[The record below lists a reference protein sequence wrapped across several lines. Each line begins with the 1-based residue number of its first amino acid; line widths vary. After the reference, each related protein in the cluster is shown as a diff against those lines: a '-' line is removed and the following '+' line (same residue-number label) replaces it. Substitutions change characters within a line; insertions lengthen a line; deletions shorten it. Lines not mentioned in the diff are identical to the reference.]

1 MKDLFLIPIML
12 AVFVFGYFVMAK
24 IDSFIEENRR
34 LIHAENRQN
43 RAHIRIAAE
52 SPMLLDS
59 IAVQLTAYSR
69 ANPFVEF
76 FLSSGKAERILQK
89 LMDGTLDIAILAE
102 ENNLSVGQ
110 LQFKRAS
117 FGIAVQNLVA
127 VKWHSAVKVH
137 RVDLLR
143 RIDEQ
148 VVRRC
153 ILVGYSLMSFGN
165 RNFKFA
171 KLDSLSHHSHH
182 LLCKSLSPCKRV
194 FTF

>member
-1 MKDLFLIPIML
+1 MKELFLIPIML
-12 AVFVFGYFVMAK
+12 AIFGFGYYLMAK

-59 IAVQLTAYSR
+59 IAVQLTSYSR

-102 ENNLSVGQ
+102 DNNLS
-110 LQFKRAS
+110 L
-117 FGIAVQNLVA
+117 NEN
-127 VKWHSAVKVH
+127 HSMFRIPCRTGEFLSTALGLSVES
-137 RVDLLR
+137 
-143 RIDEQ
+143 IDEEKWAF
-148 VVRRC
+148 VVWNKSIQSKSRDRVLFAIEAEYC
-153 ILVGYSLMSFGN
+153 SLKCGYADYLE
-165 RNFKFA
+165 
-171 KLDSLSHHSHH
+171 
-182 LLCKSLSPCKRV
+182 
-194 FTF
+194 

>member
-59 IAVQLTAYSR
+59 IEVQLTSYSR

-76 FLSSGKAERILQK
+76 FLS
-89 LMDGTLDIAILAE
+89 
-102 ENNLSVGQ
+102 
-110 LQFKRAS
+110 
-117 FGIAVQNLVA
+117 
-127 VKWHSAVKVH
+127 
-137 RVDLLR
+137 
-143 RIDEQ
+143 
-148 VVRRC
+148 
-153 ILVGYSLMSFGN
+153 
-165 RNFKFA
+165 
-171 KLDSLSHHSHH
+171 
-182 LLCKSLSPCKRV
+182 
-194 FTF
+194 

>member
-59 IAVQLTAYSR
+59 IAVQLTSYSR

-76 FLSSGKAERILQK
+76 FLSSGKAELILQK
-89 LMDGTLDIAILAE
+89 LMDGT
-102 ENNLSVGQ
+102 
-110 LQFKRAS
+110 
-117 FGIAVQNLVA
+117 
-127 VKWHSAVKVH
+127 
-137 RVDLLR
+137 
-143 RIDEQ
+143 
-148 VVRRC
+148 
-153 ILVGYSLMSFGN
+153 
-165 RNFKFA
+165 
-171 KLDSLSHHSHH
+171 
-182 LLCKSLSPCKRV
+182 
-194 FTF
+194 

>member
-59 IAVQLTAYSR
+59 ISVQLTSYSR

-76 FLSSGKAERILQK
+76 FSEFGKSRAHLAKTHGRHIGYRNSG
-89 LMDGTLDIAILAE
+89 
-102 ENNLSVGQ
+102 
-110 LQFKRAS
+110 
-117 FGIAVQNLVA
+117 
-127 VKWHSAVKVH
+127 
-137 RVDLLR
+137 R
-143 RIDEQ
+143 R
-148 VVRRC
+148 
-153 ILVGYSLMSFGN
+153 
-165 RNFKFA
+165 
-171 KLDSLSHHSHH
+171 
-182 LLCKSLSPCKRV
+182 
-194 FTF
+194 

>member
-1 MKDLFLIPIML
+1 MKELFLILIML
-12 AVFVFGYFVMAK
+12 AIFGFGYYLMAK

-59 IAVQLTAYSR
+59 ISVQLTSYSR

-102 ENNLSVGQ
+102 DAFSLREPFAMFRIPLRTAVPLSMV
-110 LQFKRAS
+110 S
-117 FGIAVQNLVA
+117 
-127 VKWHSAVKVH
+127 VKNIGEEKWACVVWNKSMQSKARDRVLFAIEAEYCSVK
-137 RVDLLR
+137 
-143 RIDEQ
+143 
-148 VVRRC
+148 C
-153 ILVGYSLMSFGN
+153 GYADYLE
-165 RNFKFA
+165 
-171 KLDSLSHHSHH
+171 
-182 LLCKSLSPCKRV
+182 
-194 FTF
+194 

>member
-76 FLSSGKAERILQK
+76 FLSSGKAERVLQK
-89 LMDGTLDIAILAE
+89 LIDGTLDIAILAE
-102 ENNLSVGQ
+102 DNNLSLNENYSMFRIPCPQGPG
-110 LQFKRAS
+110 KS
-117 FGIAVQNLVA
+117 FLHTKETIMI
-127 VKWHSAVKVH
+127 SS
-137 RVDLLR
+137 
-143 RIDEQ
+143 IDEEKWAF
-148 VVRRC
+148 VVWNKSIQSKSRDRVLFAIEAEYC
-153 ILVGYSLMSFGN
+153 SLKCGYADYLE
-165 RNFKFA
+165 
-171 KLDSLSHHSHH
+171 
-182 LLCKSLSPCKRV
+182 
-194 FTF
+194 

>member
-43 RAHIRIAAE
+43 RVHIRIAAE

-59 IAVQLTAYSR
+59 IAAQLTAYSR

-102 ENNLSVGQ
+102 DNNLSFANCNSK
-110 LQFKRAS
+110 LQ
-117 FGIAVQNLVA
+117 
-127 VKWHSAVKVH
+127 
-137 RVDLLR
+137 
-143 RIDEQ
+143 
-148 VVRRC
+148 
-153 ILVGYSLMSFGN
+153 
-165 RNFKFA
+165 
-171 KLDSLSHHSHH
+171 
-182 LLCKSLSPCKRV
+182 
-194 FTF
+194 